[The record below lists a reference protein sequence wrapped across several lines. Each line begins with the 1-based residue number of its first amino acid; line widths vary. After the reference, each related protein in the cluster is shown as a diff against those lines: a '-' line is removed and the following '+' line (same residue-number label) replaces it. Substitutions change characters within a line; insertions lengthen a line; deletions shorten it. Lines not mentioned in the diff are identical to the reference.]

1 MAKSETLLQRH
12 PESILFSDYLKQR
25 DMGVELFWSSVQKNI
40 AGGVNSPCKSSNRW
54 TSATNEGCGLYHSYF
69 PTAEMIEM
77 VSSPIHHPELYLDS
91 LRKLVPQDEA
101 EIWIPAFATPRTY
114 DMVRFAK
121 PHAKVLATD
130 LCVSP
135 VLALGNIFHDDL
147 KDGLLVGSQLDIL
160 TAQYENK
167 FDAIVT
173 DAFITRFTGE
183 TKRKVLQ
190 ILHRALKPGGALL
203 TTVRVPKHGEEKM
216 DQLLEKL
223 TIESEDYP
231 QKVRKAY
238 VDLLK
243 VHGKKNA
250 EFIPYNPEEIEQDAL
265 RYQNSMR
272 SSHGKEEEE
281 VLGIALLPKL
291 ATLPGAAAYGQ
302 ILTLPPEQGGI
313 GFIKTEIKRSQPVYD
328 ISTREYLQITAVK

>member
-1 MAKSETLLQRH
+1 MVRSETLLQRH
-12 PESILFSDYLKQR
+12 PESALFKDYLKQR
-25 DMGVELFWSSVQKNI
+25 DFGVELFWSSVQKNI
-40 AGGVNSPCKSSNRW
+40 SGGINSPCKSSTRW
-54 TSATNEGCGLYHSYF
+54 TSATDEGCGLYHRYF
-69 PTAEMIEM
+69 PTAEMLEM

-91 LRKLVPQDEA
+91 LRKFVPQEDVA
-101 EIWIPAFATPRTY
+101 IWIPAFATPRTY
-114 DMVRFAK
+114 DMVRWAK
-121 PHAKVLATD
+121 PQAKVLATD

-147 KDGLLVGSQLDIL
+147 KDGLLEGRQLDIL

-183 TKRKVLQ
+183 MKRKVLH
-190 ILHRALKPGGALL
+190 ILYRALKPGGVLL
-203 TTVRVPKHGEEKM
+203 TTVRVPKQGEEKM
-216 DQLLEKL
+216 EQLLEKL

-238 VDLLK
+238 ERLLK
-243 VHGKKNA
+243 GYGNKNA
-250 EFIPYNPEEIEQDAL
+250 EFIPYTPEEIKQDAFG
-265 RYQNSMR
+265 YQNSMR

-281 VLGIALLPKL
+281 SLGVALLPQL

-302 ILTLPPEQGGI
+302 ILTLPSEQGGI
-313 GFIKTEIKRSQPVYD
+313 GFTKTEIKKSQPVYD
-328 ISTREYLQITAVK
+328 ITTREYLQIAAIK